1 MCALVTGVQTCA
13 RPISMNA
20 LDLAF
25 TSASIAKAGNSDAAP
40 LTVTVDAAAQTVTFT
55 PPKALAPGKSRL
67 TTDST
72 GIINTQANGLFAAG
86 YPDTETGEPRLA
98 MFAQVTEH
106 AARRLGPNRAA

>member
-13 RPISMNA
+13 RPITMNA

-55 PPKALAPGKSRL
+55 APKALAPGKYRL
-67 TTDST
+67 TTDYK
-72 GIINTQANGLFAAG
+72 GIINTQANGLFATD
-86 YPDTETGEPRLA
+86 YPA
-98 MFAQVTEH
+98 K
-106 AARRLGPNRAA
+106 AARKRVVWRKSGSVRVDLGGRRIMK